1 MPTRINDKVRG
12 RPWAWNTWN
21 LLVGPTLAS
30 PPAPE
35 FVPCS
40 GGILVAPVSVG
51 MAALSRALPGSRAD
65 GRKVGKQQGGKK
77 GEEKEEEKEGEKKE
91 RRTKRYQQKVS
102 LKPLPYRKKVEQQTL
117 K

>member
-65 GRKVGKQQGGKK
+65 GRKVGKKQGGKK
-77 GEEKEEEKEGEKKE
+77 GGEKKEEEREGEKKE
-91 RRTKRYQQKVS
+91 RRSKRYQQKAS
-102 LKPLPYRKKVEQQTL
+102 LAFRQKVE
-117 K
+117 